1 MLGVVCAAASRAQP
15 PTPGE
20 ASLPAQPLEH
30 SRNTKSGTRATLDLG
45 LQISPGKRR
54 TDFSHWWKCI
64 SAFSSGLKAQSC
76 HDRVNSPAPPS
87 SKNPKRARSYQNGC
101 CLTGHWRKPPH
112 KCPSSPGYAH
122 CMATSDV

>member
-1 MLGVVCAAASRAQP
+1 MLGGGVACAAASRAQP

-30 SRNTKSGTRATLDLG
+30 SRNTKSGSRATFLG
-45 LQISPGKRR
+45 FGITSIARKGRG

-76 HDRVNSPAPPS
+76 
-87 SKNPKRARSYQNGC
+87 Q
-101 CLTGHWRKPPH
+101 
-112 KCPSSPGYAH
+112 
-122 CMATSDV
+122 